1 MTYDEAMHTPCGWC
15 GEAAQWHRLT
25 DSGNF
30 YCLQPSSQNTWR
42 KPVIKKLTPERQR
55 MWAMRAKC
63 NELRKSPLGKSV
75 GLLLVGEL
83 RGHPKPVVEQLS
95 L

>member
-1 MTYDEAMHTPCGWC
+1 MTYDEAMHAPCGWC
-15 GEAAQWHRLT
+15 GEAAQMHRLT

-42 KPVIKKLTPERQR
+42 RGRIKDMTPERQR

-63 NELRKSPLGKSV
+63 NELRKSPLAKAV

-83 RGHPKPVVEQLS
+83 RGHPVAEEAL
-95 L
+95 